1 MIPPKDLVER
11 SRVVCLEGGR
21 YQTAEI
27 AYSLASQEISTGKKV
42 YWVDGGSMLDPSRI
56 TSPSLLESIDYLDRL
71 NACRAFTAHQMS
83 EIFRRM
89 ERPRDERDTVEEES
103 LLIVTSAHSMFLDT
117 QLGVVEGNMLLRN
130 TLRRI
135 RRISRNRRL
144 AVLITIDRGNNPP
157 TPPKVRSL
165 LRKSCDDFLELPLS
179 NEKSSMTGGKTQ
191 RLTEFL

>member
-1 MIPPKDLVER
+1 MISPKGLAER
-11 SRVVCLEGGR
+11 SRVICLEGGK

-27 AYSLASQEISTGKKV
+27 AYGLATKEISAGKKV
-42 YWVDGGSMLDPSRI
+42 YWVDGGSLLDPSRI
-56 TSPSLLESIDYLDRL
+56 TSPSLMKSIDYLDRL
-71 NACRAFTAHQMS
+71 SACRAFTAHQMS

-89 ERPRDERDTVEEES
+89 ERPRDEGATVEEES

-117 QLGVVEGNMLLRN
+117 QLGIVEGNMLLRN

-165 LRKSCDDFLELPLS
+165 LRKSCDDFLELNLS
-179 NEKSSMTGGKTQ
+179 NGKRSAPGSETQ

>member
-1 MIPPKDLVER
+1 MR
-11 SRVVCLEGGR
+11 
-21 YQTAEI
+21 
-27 AYSLASQEISTGKKV
+27 
-42 YWVDGGSMLDPSRI
+42 DPSRI
-56 TSPSLLESIDYLDRL
+56 TSHSLSKSIDYLDRL

-144 AVLITIDRGNNPP
+144 AVLITMDRGNNPP

-165 LRKSCDDFLELPLS
+165 LRKSCDDFLELNLS
-179 NEKSSMTGGKTQ
+179 NGKRSAPGSETQ

>member
-1 MIPPKDLVER
+1 MISPKGLAER
-11 SRVVCLEGGR
+11 SRVICLEGGK

-27 AYSLASQEISTGKKV
+27 AYGLATKEISAGKKV
-42 YWVDGGSMLDPSRI
+42 YWVDGGSLLDPSRI
-56 TSPSLLESIDYLDRL
+56 TSPSLMKSIDYLDRL
-71 NACRAFTAHQMS
+71 SACRAFTAHQMS

-89 ERPRDERDTVEEES
+89 ERPRDEGATVEEES

-135 RRISRNRRL
+135 RRISRIRRL

-165 LRKSCDDFLELPLS
+165 LRKSCDDFLELNLS
-179 NEKSSMTGGKTQ
+179 NGKRSAPGSETQ